1 MRVLLCPDSFKGS
14 LDSPAVARAMA
25 CGVRQVVPEA
35 EITELPMADGGEGT
49 AEILTRALGGVWRHD
64 WVRGANGVAVCAEW
78 GWVDAQKMAVL
89 EVARVC
95 GLNQVA
101 PDQRDLWQ
109 FDTRG
114 VGELIRSALDLGAK
128 TLLIGLG
135 GSGTN
140 DAGAGLLFA
149 LGAVFYDAQNRPLL
163 PTPAGLAALYRVQM
177 TGLDARLNTVDWV
190 VLTDVANPLA
200 GPSGASAVFGPQKG
214 LAARDI
220 APMDARLA
228 EIAQKMAAARPLFAP
243 PDAPG
248 MGAAGGLG
256 FALCAVLGGQ
266 RHAGSQYIAGVL
278 SLDAAIDHADLVIT
292 GEGALDS
299 QTAQGKVVAEVAR
312 RASLA
317 NTPVICIAGRVLS
330 SPSQWA
336 KMGLWGAWGLC
347 TPAVSV
353 DDAIARAGELIAE
366 RTAQA
371 VRAWLAAD
379 SVDCAPRDIWPCK
392 R

>member
-1 MRVLLCPDSFKGS
+1 MKVLLCPDSFKGS
-14 LDSPAVARAMA
+14 LDSLAVARAMA
-25 CGVRQVVPEA
+25 RGVRQVVPDA
-35 EITELPMADGGEGT
+35 VITKLPMADGGEGT
-49 AEILTRALGGVWRHD
+49 AQLLTRALNGVWRHD
-64 WVRGANGVAVCAEW
+64 WVRGANGAAVCAEW
-78 GWVDAQKMAVL
+78 GWVDAQKIAVL
-89 EVARVC
+89 EVACVC

-101 PDQRDLWQ
+101 PDQRGLWQ
-109 FDTRG
+109 LDTRG

-128 TLLIGLG
+128 KLLIGLG

-149 LGAVFYDAQNRPLL
+149 LGAVFFDAKNHPLL
-163 PTPAGLAALYRVQM
+163 PTPAGLAALHRVEL
-177 TGLDARLNTVDWV
+177 TGLDPRLETVDWV
-190 VLTDVANPLA
+190 VLTDVANPLN
-200 GPSGASAVFGPQKG
+200 GPAGASAVFGSQKG

-220 APMDARLA
+220 APMDARLTLV
-228 EIAQKMAAARPLFAP
+228 AQKMAAARPLFAP

-266 RHAGSQYIAGVL
+266 RHSGSQYIAGIL
-278 SLDAAIDHADLVIT
+278 GLDAAIDRADLVIT

-330 SPSQWA
+330 SPSQLA
-336 KMGLWGAWGLC
+336 EMGLWGAWGLC
-347 TPAVSV
+347 TPAVGV
-353 DDAIARAGELIAE
+353 DEAIARASELIAE

-371 VRAWLAAD
+371 VRAWLAPANID
-379 SVDCAPRDIWPCK
+379 RAPHNI
-392 R
+392 